1 MIVPP
6 VDEQF
11 VSDALNTIDP
21 PPSAADIA
29 ELWVDHNQTRRVE
42 DAEFNRAVE
51 QVIPQV
57 QYYMPESGEA
67 A

>member
-21 PPSAADIA
+21 PPSARDIA
-29 ELWVDHNQTRRVE
+29 ELWVDHNQERWMTG
-42 DAEFNRAVE
+42 AEYGRAIE
-51 QVIPQV
+51 KVIPQV
-57 QYYMPESGEA
+57 EYYMPQSGEA